1 MTAEAAAGT
10 RSDSSSEISGDSPDE
25 NRTDRTTSAPTSTPT
40 SAPTSAPTPGGSTPA
55 GSTPGGRKRRGGR
68 WIERWEPED
77 ETFWAETGAR
87 VARRNLAFSVLS
99 EHIGFS
105 IWSLWSVMVLFMGPE
120 YGFDPAGKFFLV
132 AMPTLVGGVLRV
144 PYTFA
149 VARFGGRNWTV
160 ISALMLLVPA
170 TAAAV
175 VMKPGTSYTTFL
187 VIAALAG
194 VGGGN
199 FASSMTNIN
208 SFYPLRK
215 KGWALGLN
223 AGGGNIGVP
232 VIQLLGLLVIGT
244 AGAAQPRLVLA
255 VYLPLIVVA
264 AVLAALFMDNLA
276 PVRNDT
282 GAALDAAREPHTWVM
297 SVLYIGTFGSF
308 IGYSF
313 AFGLVLQN
321 QFARTP
327 LQAASLTFIGPLLG
341 SLVRPVGG
349 RLADR
354 FGGARITLGNFLA
367 MALAT
372 GVVIYASAVRSLP
385 VFLVGFIALFVLTGL
400 GNGSTYKMIPGI
412 FQAQAVRRG
421 LTGEAAEA
429 SGRRLSGAA
438 MGLIGAVGALGGLAI
453 NLAFRQSF
461 LATGSGTPAFVSFLV
476 CYAVCTV
483 VTWAVYLRPAAR
495 ARRTERAGAGATAG
509 EAERRP
515 VHAEV

>member
-1 MTAEAAAGT
+1 MTAAAAET
-10 RSDSSSEISGDSPDE
+10 RSESPDE
-25 NRTDRTTSAPTSTPT
+25 
-40 SAPTSAPTPGGSTPA
+40 TPA
-55 GSTPGGRKRRGGR
+55 GSRGEDRPRRGGR
-68 WIERWEPED
+68 WIEHWDPEN
-77 ETFWAETGAR
+77 EGFWRETGER
-87 VARRNLAFSVLS
+87 VARRNLVFSVLS

-120 YGFDPAGKFFLV
+120 YGIDPASKFFLV
-132 AMPTLVGGVLRV
+132 AMPTVVGAVLRV

-160 ISALMLLVPA
+160 ISAAMLLVPTA
-170 TAAAV
+170 AAAV
-175 VMKPGTSYTTFL
+175 VMEPGTSYTTFML
-187 VIAALAG
+187 VAALAG

-215 KGWALGLN
+215 KGWALGMN

-244 AGAAQPRLVLA
+244 AGAAHPRIVLA
-255 VYLPLIVVA
+255 VYVPLIVVA
-264 AVLAALFMDNLA
+264 AVCAALFMDNLA
-276 PVRNDT
+276 PVTNDT

-297 SVLYIGTFGSF
+297 SLLYIGTFGSF

-341 SLVRPVGG
+341 SLIRPVGG

-354 FGGARITLGNFLA
+354 FGGARITLGNFGA
-367 MALAT
+367 MGLAT
-372 GVVIYASAVRSLP
+372 GVVIYASAERSLP

-412 FQAQAVRRG
+412 FQAQALRRG
-421 LTGEAAEA
+421 LAGEEAAA
-429 SGRRLSGAA
+429 YGRRLSGAA

-461 LATGSGTPAFVSFLV
+461 LVAGSGTPAFVSFLGCYVV
-476 CYAVCTV
+476 CGA
-483 VTWAVYLRPAAR
+483 VTWTVYLRPAAR
-495 ARRTERAGAGATAG
+495 ARRTAEAA
-509 EAERRP
+509 EAEPADEGRRP
-515 VHAEV
+515 VYAEV